1 VKVNVAFFPS
11 LTFNE
16 NSGEE
21 IHPLKALLQTFLQTF
36 SELQLQTII
45 YFIRKF
51 PIFSYKINLRI
62 SLKSVLFS
70 ILSRV

>member
-21 IHPLKALLQTFLQTF
+21 IQPLKLLLQTFLQTV
-36 SELQLQTII
+36 SGLQLQTII
-45 YFIRKF
+45 Y
-51 PIFSYKINLRI
+51 YKKL
-62 SLKSVLFS
+62 
-70 ILSRV
+70 

>member
-1 VKVNVAFFPS
+1 VKVKVAFLDS

-21 IHPLKALLQTFLQTF
+21 IQPLKLLLQTFLQ
-36 SELQLQTII
+36 SVSGLQTII

-51 PIFSYKINLRI
+51 LIFSYRINLRVSLI
-62 SLKSVLFS
+62 HLLHFIQSLKK
-70 ILSRV
+70 